1 MRHSKRVKLTCE
13 DVNAALKLRN
23 CDTTFGYSV
32 SEEPFMFKHIV
43 SSNVY
48 FVQDRELT
56 LSSII
61 NSQ

>member
-43 SSNVY
+43 SQKIEVR
-48 FVQDRELT
+48 D
-56 LSSII
+56 
-61 NSQ
+61 